1 MYLLD
6 SNIYIRAFR
15 EARFGRELQEFH
27 RRELPR
33 VVVSA
38 VVASE
43 LLIGAQRP
51 DRERALRRTLIE
63 PFQSRRRFITPSWS
77 TWELATAVDRR
88 LRSRV
93 GSRSRLE
100 QRSFFQNILI
110 AATAREL
117 GATIITMNLADF
129 ALIARHIDIAYAGPW
144 PPNTALQDALQQSGE
159 PEMARVAHLVDSP
172 AAEHGPLGR
181 SRHE

>member
-15 EARFGRELQEFH
+15 EPTFGRELQEFH
-27 RRELPR
+27 RRELPQLI
-33 VVVSA
+33 VSA

-43 LLIGAQRP
+43 LLVGAQRP

-63 PFQSRRRFITPSWS
+63 PFQARRRFITPSWS
-77 TWELATAVDRR
+77 TWEVATAVDRR

-93 GSRSRLE
+93 GTRSRLE
-100 QRSFFQNILI
+100 QRSFFQDILI

-129 ALIARHIDIAYAGPW
+129 ALIARHVDISYAGPW
-144 PPNTALQDALQQSGE
+144 PLN
-159 PEMARVAHLVDSP
+159 
-172 AAEHGPLGR
+172 AAI
-181 SRHE
+181 

>member
-15 EARFGRELQEFH
+15 EAAFGRELQAFH
-27 RRELPR
+27 RAELPR
-33 VVVSA
+33 LVVSA

-43 LLIGAQRP
+43 LLIGAQRA

-63 PFQSRRRFITPSWS
+63 PFQVRRRFVTPSWS
-77 TWELATAVDRR
+77 TWEIATAVDRR

-93 GSRSRLE
+93 GTRSRLA
-100 QRSFFQNILI
+100 QRSFFHDILI

-117 GATIITMNLADF
+117 GATIITMNLDDF
-129 ALIARHIDIAYAGPW
+129 ALIARHVDISYAGPW
-144 PPNTALQDALQQSGE
+144 PVSG
-159 PEMARVAHLVDSP
+159 AI
-172 AAEHGPLGR
+172 
-181 SRHE
+181 

>member
-15 EARFGRELQEFH
+15 EAAFGRELQEFH
-27 RRELPR
+27 RTELPR
-33 VVVSA
+33 IVVSA

-63 PFQSRRRFITPSWS
+63 PFQARRRFITPSWS
-77 TWELATAVDRR
+77 IWEVATAIDRR

-93 GSRSRLE
+93 GTRSRLE
-100 QRSFFQNILI
+100 QRSFFHDILI

-117 GATIITMNLADF
+117 GATIITMNLDDF
-129 ALIARHIDIAYAGPW
+129 ALIARHVDIAYAGPW
-144 PPNTALQDALQQSGE
+144 PLSTA
-159 PEMARVAHLVDSP
+159 M
-172 AAEHGPLGR
+172 
-181 SRHE
+181 